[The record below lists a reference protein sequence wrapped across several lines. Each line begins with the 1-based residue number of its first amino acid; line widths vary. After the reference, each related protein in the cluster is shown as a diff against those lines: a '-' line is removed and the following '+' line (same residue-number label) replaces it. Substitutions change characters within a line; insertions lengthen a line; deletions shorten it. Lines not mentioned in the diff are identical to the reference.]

1 MAVNPNTDFTAGAV
15 LTAAQ
20 QNRFPRGVMGD
31 ASTTSSYNLTG
42 TLADVPGL
50 SFTFTAVAGR
60 LYKFI
65 FFCGNALTD
74 TEGTNRLQTRMILG
88 STNIYS
94 AYQGSMSYGNVI
106 HLVTL
111 WTPGTPAAGSITAK
125 MQAYRDNG
133 ASGGQLFA
141 DANTP
146 MRFWCEDVGP
156 Y

>member
-31 ASTTSSYNLTG
+31 ASTTSLYNLTG

-50 SFTFTAVAGR
+50 SFTFTAVADR
-60 LYKFI
+60 LYRFAFYCGATENAAAGTYRTQVRI
-65 FFCGNALTD
+65 DLSGTDIYRAYFGPLNYGYPFFVT
-74 TEGTNRLQTRMILG
+74 
-88 STNIYS
+88 
-94 AYQGSMSYGNVI
+94 
-106 HLVTL
+106 TL
-111 WTPGTPAAGSITAK
+111 WEPGSPSAGSITAK
-125 MQAYRDNG
+125 VRAYRDQG
-133 ASGGQLFA
+133 GSGGQLYA

-146 MRFWCEDVGP
+146 MRFWCEDLGP